1 MRGLLLFSL
10 LFLSC
15 AKFGAPPGG
24 PEDKAPPEV
33 VSVSPSSGSI
43 RVDSGAYYEF
53 IFSEKVARAT
63 LAPNVFVSPPLVDSF
78 HDELKGKIY
87 RVHPNRYLKKGVTYV
102 VTLGTGVRDLRGNP
116 LAQAYSFAFSTGET
130 IDSGEIAG
138 QIFDQSEP
146 VPQAPVKIYRIADTV
161 AAVDWQ
167 RPDYQTS
174 SGKEGLFK
182 FSFLPAGRYRIL
194 ASLGQKSGLYHRDI
208 QISKVGEKTLP
219 IQISLA
225 PLDTTA
231 LELLDARFN
240 ADRLLVLTFNR
251 PLDFSDTLAA
261 GFSVTTLSP
270 VERIPLRSVFLNPN
284 QKEKLFVAGS
294 FPAVEKEAVVRFR
307 ALATRYGRESA
318 DSAVLLIG
326 AKPDETPPKLIF
338 SEPPNRRERMGFSD
352 TLKFY
357 FSEPVA
363 PNFEGNTTGLF
374 DSLATSIPTAC
385 SQPQANAFFFTPQ
398 PPLRPGEWY
407 RFRISAGAVKDGV
420 GNISAD
426 SSSLSFRTYFPD
438 SLGTVSGR
446 IMGKPAGRIFLE
458 FRELR
463 SGWTKREAVAD
474 SLFSVPMLSGK
485 YFLSGFVDE
494 NGNRRW
500 ESGSPAPFRFSEPV
514 FFYPDTVF
522 VRARF
527 ETEGIEIRI
536 P

>member
-1 MRGLLLFSL
+1 LRGLLLFSF

-33 VSVSPSSGSI
+33 VSASPPSGSI
-43 RVDSGAYYEF
+43 QVDSGAFLEF
-53 IFSEKVARAT
+53 VFSEKVARAT
-63 LAPNVFVSPPLVDSF
+63 LAANVFISPELIDSF
-78 HDELKGKIY
+78 RDELKGKIY
-87 RVHPNRYLKKGVTYV
+87 RVYPNRYLKKGVTYV

-116 LAQAYSFAFSTGET
+116 LAQAFSFAFSTGEV
-130 IDSGEIAG
+130 IDSGEVAG
-138 QIFDQSEP
+138 QIFDQSAP

-174 SGKEGLFK
+174 TGKEGRFK
-182 FSFLPAGRYRIL
+182 FSFLPDGRYRIL
-194 ASLGQKSGLYHRDI
+194 ASSGKNFGLYHRDVSTSKI
-208 QISKVGEKTLP
+208 GDQSVSVQIA
-219 IQISLA
+219 LA

-231 LELLDARFN
+231 LELLDARLN
-240 ADRLLVLTFNR
+240 ADRLPALTFNR

-261 GFSVTTLSP
+261 VFSVTTLSP

-284 QKEKLFVAGS
+284 QKERLFFAGD
-294 FPAVEKEAVVRFR
+294 FPAAEREAVVRFP
-307 ALATRYGRESA
+307 ALAARYGKGSA
-318 DSAVLLIG
+318 DSAVFLIG
-326 AKPDETPPKLIF
+326 AKPDEARPRLVF
-338 SEPPNRRERMGFSD
+338 SEPPNRRERSGPAD

-363 PNFEGNTTGLF
+363 ANFDVQAAGLF
-374 DSLATSIPTAC
+374 DSLAAPVAMAW
-385 SQPQANAFFFTPQ
+385 SQPQANAFYFVPQ
-398 PPLRPGEWY
+398 QDLRPGEWY
-407 RFRISAGAVKDGV
+407 RFRLPAGAVKDGA
-420 GNISAD
+420 GNLSAD
-426 SSSLSFRTYFPD
+426 SASLSFRTYFPD

-446 IMGKPAGRIFLE
+446 IIGKPSGRIFLE

-463 SGWTKREAVAD
+463 SGWSKRETVAD
-474 SLFSVPMLSGK
+474 SSFSIPMLSGK

-500 ESGSPAPFRFSEPV
+500 ESGSPVPFRFSEPA

-527 ETEGIEIRI
+527 ETEGIEIQI